1 MADRVRR
8 YDWSST
14 PLGRIDQWP
23 QSLRTTVSLLIAA
36 PVPIVLLWGEHG
48 VMIYNDAYSIFA
60 GGRHPQLLGSNVRE
74 GWPEVADFNDN
85 VMKVGLAGGTLAYK
99 DQELT
104 LHRTGQP
111 EQVWMDLD
119 YWPVLDESG
128 RPGGVIA
135 TVVETTARVE
145 SDRLRTATN
154 ERLQLALAAGRGV
167 GTWDFDIASDR
178 VVADERFA
186 EIYGVDPAVAR
197 QGAPLSEFFQA
208 MHPDDA
214 ERVGREVLR
223 TLETRAP
230 FRSEYRLIQ
239 RDGEIR
245 WVAAEGRIV
254 TGADGRQR
262 FPGVTF
268 DITERRQADAVLAET
283 ESRYEALFNSTST
296 GFCIVQM
303 KFDADIRPV
312 DYMIVEGNPAFEEM
326 TGLTGATG
334 KWVSEIAPGLE
345 QHWFDLYGKVALTG
359 ETIRFQNPA
368 DVFGRWYDVEALRI
382 GDPQAHRVA
391 ILFTNIT
398 ERKQQEARQQA
409 LLDLNDAIRDL
420 SDPAEIAHASSKIL
434 AEALDVSRVGYGV
447 MDTVAETVTIARDYN
462 APGIQSIAGVIH
474 FRDFGSYIDDLTRGE
489 TVVFADAASDPRV
502 GDGGAALAGIRA
514 TSLINMPLMERGK
527 VVALLFVNNATS
539 RAWSDE
545 DIALVREVAERVRTA
560 SERARA
566 AAELEDSEAR
576 YRTLFDTM
584 DEGFCV
590 VEFVDGPMGPLSDY
604 VHVEANSAAAKQVG
618 LAEVT
623 GLRIRDIAPDEAQ
636 AWIDQYRTVL
646 ETGQPIRFE
655 KAFTST
661 GRWLE
666 LSAFRVEP
674 PSRKQVA
681 VLFKDLT
688 DRNRTERAL
697 RESEAQF
704 RAFAEAVPNQVWASR
719 PDGEL
724 YWFNSQVY
732 AYTGLSDGELDGPA
746 GWGKIVHPDDLPG
759 AAAAWSRAIETGEV
773 YRTEFRIRRADG
785 AWRWFVVGAEPIH
798 DEAGALTGWVGANSD
813 IDDIRRQG
821 EELERVNEI
830 LSGLLTGSQA
840 ERDRLWELSPDL
852 LTVVSYDGRLERIN
866 PSWTRVLGW
875 DEETLLARPYVE
887 ILHPDEVESIGGLLA
902 DMQASGQPV
911 LLEDRLLT
919 ASGDWRTFVWT
930 LSPEPGGERLY
941 GVGRDVTEERAQ
953 SERLATAQEALR
965 QSQKM
970 EAVGQLTGGI
980 AHDFNNLLAGISGS
994 LELLSKRLSEGRL
1007 NGMDRYIDAAR
1018 GSAQRAASLTQ
1029 RLLAFSRRQTLDPK
1043 PTDVNR
1049 LINGMEDLIRRSV
1062 GPDVEV
1068 EVVGAGGLWA
1078 TRIDQSQLENAL
1090 LNLCINARDAMAPA
1104 GGRLTIETSNK
1115 WLDDRASKVRDLPAG
1130 QYVSLC
1136 VTDTGTGMPPEVQ
1149 AQAFD
1154 PFFTTKPLGQ
1164 GTGLG
1169 LSMIHGFVRQSGGQV
1184 RIYSEIGKGTTMCLY
1199 LPRYQGDV
1207 DGDED
1212 VGATAVA
1219 EGGHGETV
1227 LVIDDEETVRMLV
1240 AEVLGDAGYT
1250 VIEAPDG
1257 PSGLELL
1264 RSNRRIDLLVSDVG
1278 LPGGMNGRQVADAA
1292 RVSRPDL
1299 KVLFITGYAEN
1310 AAVGNGLL
1318 APGMEVLTKPFAM
1331 GDLAAKV
1338 HDMIEG

>member
-1 MADRVRR
+1 MAERVRR

-14 PLGRIDQWP
+14 PLGPIYGWP

-36 PVPIVLLWGEHG
+36 PVPMVLLWGKHG
-48 VMIYNDAYSIFA
+48 VMIYNDAYSVFA
-60 GGRHPQLLGSNVRE
+60 GGHHPRLLGSNVRE
-74 GWPEVADFNDN
+74 GWPEVAAFNDN

-104 LHRTGQP
+104 LHRHGKP

-119 YWPVLDESG
+119 YWPVPDESG
-128 RPGGVIA
+128 CPGGVIA

-145 SDRLRTATN
+145 SDRARTATN
-154 ERLQLALAAGRGV
+154 ERLNLALSAGLGV

-178 VVADERFA
+178 VVADRRFA
-186 EIYGVDPAVAR
+186 EIYGVDPVIAI
-197 QGAPLSEFFQA
+197 QGAPLSAFFQA
-208 MHPDDA
+208 MHPADA
-214 ERVGREVLR
+214 ERVAREVQT
-223 TLETRAP
+223 TLDTHAP

-239 RDGEIR
+239 SDGQVR
-245 WVAAEGRIV
+245 WVLAEGRIV
-254 TGADGRQR
+254 TDADGRLR

-268 DITERRQADAVLAET
+268 DITERRAADAVLAET
-283 ESRYEALFNSTST
+283 ESRYDALFNSTST
-296 GFCIVQM
+296 GFCIIQM
-303 KFDADIRPV
+303 KFDADMRPI

-326 TGLTGATG
+326 TGLHGADG
-334 KWVSEIAPGLE
+334 KWVSEVAPGLE
-345 QHWFDLYGKVALTG
+345 QHWFDLYGGVVLTG
-359 ETIRFQNPA
+359 ETVRFEQPA
-368 DVFGRWYDVEALRI
+368 DIFGRWYDVEALRI
-382 GDPQAHRVA
+382 GDPEIHRVA

-398 ERKQQEARQQA
+398 ERRQAAARQQA

-420 SDPAEIAHASSKIL
+420 TDPDEIAHASSKIL
-434 AEALDVSRVGYGV
+434 AETLGVSRVGYGV
-447 MDTVAETVTIARDYN
+447 MDTIAETVTIARDYN
-462 APGIQSIAGVIH
+462 ATGIASIAGVIH
-474 FRDFGSYIDDLTRGE
+474 FRDFGSYIEDLTRGE
-489 TVVFADAASDPRV
+489 TVIMADAARDLRV
-502 GDGGAALAGIRA
+502 TDGGAALASIRA

-527 VVALLFVNNATS
+527 VVALLFVNNATP
-539 RAWSDE
+539 RAWCE
-545 DIALVREVAERVRTA
+545 DDVALVREVAERVRTA

-566 AAELEDSEAR
+566 AADLEDSEAR

-590 VEFVDGPMGPLSDY
+590 VEFLDGPSGPLDDY
-604 VHVEANSAAAKQVG
+604 IHVEANPAAAEQVG
-618 LAEVT
+618 MASVV
-623 GLRIRDIAPDEAQ
+623 GRRIRELAPKEAQ
-636 AWIDQYRTVL
+636 EWIDLYGNVL
-646 ETGQPIRFE
+646 QTGQPVRFE
-655 KAFTST
+655 KAFGST

-674 PSRKQVA
+674 PSRRQVA

-688 DRNRTERAL
+688 ERNRTERAL
-697 RESEAQF
+697 RDSEAQF
-704 RAFAEAVPNQVWASR
+704 RAFAEAVPNHVWASR
-719 PDGEL
+719 PNGEL

-732 AYTGLSDGELDGPA
+732 AYTGVSEGELDGPE

-759 AAAAWSRAIETGEV
+759 AAAVWAMALETREV

-785 AWRWFVVGAEPIH
+785 AWRWFSVGAEPVH
-798 DEAGALTGWVGANSD
+798 DQEGRLTGWVGANSD

-821 EELERVNEI
+821 EQLETLNAQLEV
-830 LSGLLTGSQA
+830 LLEGSNA
-840 ERDRLWELSPDL
+840 ERDRLWLLSQDML
-852 LTVVSYDGRLERIN
+852 ARADYGGGLSAVN
-866 PSWTRVLGW
+866 PAWTRVLGW
-875 DEETLLARPYVE
+875 SEHE
-887 ILHPDEVESIGGLLA
+887 
-902 DMQASGQPV
+902 
-911 LLEDRLLT
+911 LLT
-919 ASGDWRTFVWT
+919 NPYADIIDPENLPATAAALEEMQRTGLPTRFENRILTKDKVWT
-930 LSPEPGGERLY
+930 PIGWTVAPEPDGLNFIA
-941 GVGRDVTEERAQ
+941 VGRDLSEDKGREVQLAQ
-953 SERLATAQEALR
+953 AQEALR

-1007 NGMDRYIDAAR
+1007 NGMDRYIDAAQ
-1018 GSAQRAASLTQ
+1018 GSAHRAASLTQ

-1043 PTDVNR
+1043 PTDTNR
-1049 LINGMEDLIRRSV
+1049 LIGGMEDLIRRTV
-1062 GPDVEV
+1062 GPDIEV

-1078 TRIDQSQLENAL
+1078 TKIDKSQLENAL

-1115 WLDDRASKVRDLPAG
+1115 WLDDRSSKSHDLPPG

-1154 PFFTTKPLGQ
+1154 PFFTTKPMGQ

-1184 RIYSEIGKGTTMCLY
+1184 RIYSEMGKGTTMCLY
-1199 LPRYQGDV
+1199 LPRYLGGV
-1207 DGDED
+1207 DGNED
-1212 VGATAVA
+1212 TSITPVA

-1227 LVIDDEETVRMLV
+1227 LIIDDEETVRMLI
-1240 AEVLGDAGYT
+1240 AEVLGDAGYN

-1257 PSGLELL
+1257 PSGLDIL
-1264 RSNRRIDLLVSDVG
+1264 RSDRRIDLLVSDVG

-1318 APGMEVLTKPFAM
+1318 APGMEVLTKPFVM

-1338 HDMIEG
+1338 HDLIES